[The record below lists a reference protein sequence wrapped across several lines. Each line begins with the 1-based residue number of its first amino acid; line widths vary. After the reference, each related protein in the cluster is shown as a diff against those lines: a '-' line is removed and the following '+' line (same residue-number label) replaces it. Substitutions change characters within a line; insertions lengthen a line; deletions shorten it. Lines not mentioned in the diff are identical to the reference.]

1 MEEEDPGEASGGDAA
16 PYDDGRGEQRPVA
29 VDHPRFLLDFSLS
42 LASLQVVDYSIPMDG
57 EERGGGVGGERTGP
71 FFF

>member
-42 LASLQVVDYSIPMDG
+42 LASLQVVDSDG
-57 EERGGGVGGERTGP
+57 WRRERRWGGW
-71 FFF
+71 